1 MSLRFAYNTNGC
13 GSHRLSDALDLM
25 AEAGYAGVALTLDH
39 HHLDPFAE
47 DWAAQADRLAARLA
61 AMNFGSV
68 IETGARFLL
77 DPRAKHEPTLVT
89 ADPDGRRR
97 RLAFLKRAVD
107 VAAILG
113 SEAVSFWAGV
123 PKPDVDRGAA
133 RRWLVDGLQRIA
145 DYAAEQ
151 GVTAAFEPEPGMLVE
166 TVAEWEALPV
176 SGLALALDTGH
187 CIVTGDVDPAEAVRR
202 YGPRLGTVSIE
213 DMRRGVHVHLP
224 FGEGDM
230 DVPAV
235 LDALESVGFGRLV
248 CVELSRES
256 PTADRAIPG
265 SLRWLQACRAG
276 ADQRLAGHGAP
287 A

>member
-1 MSLRFAYNTNGC
+1 MSLRYAYNTNGC
-13 GSHRLSDALDLM
+13 GSHRLADALDLM

-47 DWAAQADRLAARLA
+47 DWAAQANRLAARLA
-61 AMNFGSV
+61 ALNFGSV

-77 DPRAKHEPTLVT
+77 DPRAKHEPTLVS
-89 ADPDGRRR
+89 ADPEGRRR

-107 VAAILG
+107 IAAILG

-123 PKPDVDRGAA
+123 PKHGVERDAA
-133 RRWLVDGLQRIA
+133 RRWLADGLQRIA
-145 DYAAEQ
+145 DYAAEH
-151 GVTAAFEPEPGMLVE
+151 GVTPAFEPEPGMLVE
-166 TVAEWEALPV
+166 TVAEWDALAIP
-176 SGLALALDTGH
+176 GLALALDTGH
-187 CIVTGDVDPAEAVRR
+187 CIVTGDVDPADAVRR
-202 YGPRLGTVSIE
+202 YGARLGTVSIE

-230 DVPAV
+230 DLPAV
-235 LDALESVGFGRLV
+235 LGALDAIDFRKLV

-265 SLRWLQACRAG
+265 SIRWLQTCRG
-276 ADQRLAGHGAP
+276 AQA
-287 A
+287 